1 MADRMT
7 GRQVN
12 RISARGFA
20 SLMRDGAKPGRHG
33 DGGGLHLSVGPGGA
47 RRWVFLFR
55 WQGRLREMGLGSA
68 HKVGLAM
75 AREKAEAARQ
85 LLGEGRNP
93 LDAKRETLA
102 TPMFGAFAKDVVASL
117 APQWRNPKH
126 KAQWESTL
134 ANDAAALKSMPVDAI
149 ATDDVLRVLKT
160 ALAGKSRKPPR
171 AFAGGSSAYWMPLR
185 PRDTGQARTRPAG
198 KAIWKTS
205 CLPARS
211 SPEAITPQWH
221 GKTFP
226 AFLRALRGR
235 EGASARALEF
245 TVLTAAR
252 SGEVRGA
259 TWAEID
265 LDTKLWRI
273 PAQRMKAGREHV
285 VPLTAGALA
294 VLEAVKPLTGGKPD
308 AAIFPG
314 KRNQP
319 LSDMSLSAVLRRMKI
334 AMDKASVHGFRSAF
348 RDWAGDATGF
358 EREIVEAALA
368 HTLGAVERA
377 YRRGSAIERRRALMA
392 AWETYCERGA
402 MPGADVVAMA
412 RG

>member
-149 ATDDVLRVLKT
+149 ATDDVLRVLKPLWQEKPET
-160 ALAGKSRKPPR
+160 AAR
-171 AFAGGSSAYWMPLR
+171 LR
-185 PRDTGQARTRPAG
+185 GRIERVLDAAAAKGYRTGENPAR
-198 KAIWKTS
+198 WKGHLENL
-205 CLPARS
+205 LPARQKLTRGHH
-211 SPEAITPQWH
+211 AAMAW
-221 GKTFP
+221 KDLP

>member
-1 MADRMT
+1 MT

-149 ATDDVLRVLKT
+149 ATDDVLRVLKPLWQEKPET
-160 ALAGKSRKPPR
+160 AAR
-171 AFAGGSSAYWMPLR
+171 LR
-185 PRDTGQARTRPAG
+185 GRIERVLDAAAAKGYRTGENPAR
-198 KAIWKTS
+198 WKGHLENL
-205 CLPARS
+205 LPARQKLTRGHH
-211 SPEAITPQWH
+211 AAMAW
-221 GKTFP
+221 KDLP